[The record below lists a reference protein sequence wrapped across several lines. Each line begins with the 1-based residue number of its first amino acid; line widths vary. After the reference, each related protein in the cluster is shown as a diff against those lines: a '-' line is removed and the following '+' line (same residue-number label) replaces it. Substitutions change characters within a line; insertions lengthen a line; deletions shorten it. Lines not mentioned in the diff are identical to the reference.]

1 MVYTRLQKK
10 LDGAAIEYT
19 RLQKRLD
26 ADKKAATPATT
37 TPTTATLDAVP
48 LSIAQIKTR
57 SKSHAIEQETIRH
70 DTMLAAMGLLAL
82 HDMHDP
88 ANAGWSPNTQC
99 AEYGFQNRNDYTCN
113 IL

>member
-10 LDGAAIEYT
+10 LD
-19 RLQKRLD
+19 
-26 ADKKAATPATT
+26 ADKKAAAAMPAAAAATPAAAM
-37 TPTTATLDAVP
+37 PAAAP

-57 SKSHAIEQETIRH
+57 SKSHAIERETIRH

-88 ANAGWSPNTQC
+88 ANAGWFPDTQC
-99 AEYGFQNRNDYTCN
+99 ADYVFQNRDDYTCN

>member
-10 LDGAAIEYT
+10 LD
-19 RLQKRLD
+19 
-26 ADKKAATPATT
+26 ADKKAAAKPA
-37 TPTTATLDAVP
+37 AAEP

-57 SKSHAIEQETIRH
+57 SKSQAIVQETIRR

-82 HDMHDP
+82 HDMHD
-88 ANAGWSPNTQC
+88 TQC
-99 AEYGFQNRNDYTCN
+99 ADYVFQNRNDYTCN